1 MKNIFKE
8 YNSDLGFDI
17 PDKGNLEKWASQ
29 GVLLL
34 NCALTVRQNKPGSH
48 YKFWKN
54 STDNLINLISKNK
67 KNIIYILLGNFAKKK
82 KKLIN
87 VENNFILEAS
97 HPSPLSA
104 NRGGF
109 FGCKIFSKTN
119 EILESINKKKIDW
132 EL

>member
-1 MKNIFKE
+1 MFTTMKEMVLLKHMDYVLAFRNHYQFPPSLRNIFKE
-8 YNSDLGFDI
+8 YNRDLGFDI
-17 PDKGNLEKWASQ
+17 PNKGNLEKWASQ

-34 NCALTVRQNKPGSH
+34 NCALTVRQNK
-48 YKFWKN
+48 
-54 STDNLINLISKNK
+54 
-67 KNIIYILLGNFAKKK
+67 
-82 KKLIN
+82 

-119 EILESINKKKIDW
+119 KILESINNKKIDW